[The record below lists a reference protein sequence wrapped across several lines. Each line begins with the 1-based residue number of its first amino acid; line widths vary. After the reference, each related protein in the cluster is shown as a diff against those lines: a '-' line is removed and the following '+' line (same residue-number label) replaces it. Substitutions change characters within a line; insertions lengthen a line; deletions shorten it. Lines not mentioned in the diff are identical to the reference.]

1 MDTLGNA
8 GLEVKAQLHL
18 ELLVNINAV
27 RDGSGP
33 PVMLGAAGQIG
44 GGMTTRSSAGA
55 PRQANGDLAGF
66 GGMGLNIF
74 QLRKDDNPYVNHR
87 ITFLAGERQINGLT
101 DSVPR
106 GALALQYSPMF
117 RFGAPRFRSLFL
129 GPEVQAELLFEE
141 QSGAARKLGYFSFS
155 VAAEFYTMGGAGP

>member
-55 PRQANGDLAGF
+55 PRQANGDLGGF
-66 GGMGLNIF
+66 GGLGLNIF
-74 QLRKDDNPYVNHR
+74 QRGADHNPLVNHR
-87 ITFLAGERQINGLT
+87 ITLLAGERQVYGLT
-101 DSVPR
+101 DTVPR
-106 GALALQYSPMF
+106 GAVALQYSPMF
-117 RFGAPRFRSLFL
+117 RFGSPNLRPLLL

-141 QSGAARKLGYFSFS
+141 HSGAAQRLGHFSFS